1 MAYDKFG
8 PQKAA
13 IATIKANSNA
23 SASVP
28 ALRAEV
34 ANLCDQ
40 VTTLLDTLTKA
51 TTEPNPANEPRCL
64 IVDNT

>member
-13 IATIKANSNA
+13 IATVKANANA

-40 VTTLLDTLTKA
+40 VSALLDTLTQA
-51 TTEPNPANEPRCL
+51 TSEPNPANEPRAM
-64 IVDNT
+64 IIDNT

>member
-13 IATIKANSNA
+13 IATIKTNANA

-40 VTTLLDTLTKA
+40 VTTLLDTLTK
-51 TTEPNPANEPRCL
+51 TTQEPDPTKDPRVMV
-64 IVDNT
+64 IDNT

>member
-1 MAYDKFG
+1 MAADKFT

-13 IATIKANSNA
+13 IATIKSNAAA

-40 VTTLLDTLTKA
+40 VSTLLDTLAKA
-51 TTEPNPANEPRCL
+51 TKEPDPAQNPRAL
-64 IVDNT
+64 TTDDS